1 MAGVTLTEEQY
12 ATMKRA
18 VDFLQE
24 AATKPETRR
33 QFEKMAKVI
42 RPEIETT
49 EEIAAA
55 AAAPYVE
62 ELKGVKG
69 QLEDFLKAQTE
80 RETAAREEAANRQL
94 DDAFGRLKA
103 DGYTEEGL
111 EKIKGLMVT
120 RSIADPE
127 AAAALFDR
135 MNPKPSDIP
144 GAWEP
149 DHWDIRANAVE
160 NDVEGL
166 FKDPDKWADRQ
177 VYSILNEMRGAK

>member
-1 MAGVTLTEEQY
+1 MAGVTLTDEQY

-33 QFEKMAKVI
+33 GFEKIAKTL

-49 EEIAAA
+49 EDIAASYAAPHIEELNATRAKLDEFLAAQTKREQDAADA
-55 AAAPYVE
+55 AADRRLNEA
-62 ELKGVKG
+62 
-69 QLEDFLKAQTE
+69 FE
-80 RETAAREEAANRQL
+80 RQRAA
-94 DDAFGRLKA
+94 
-103 DGYTEEGL
+103 GYTEEGIG
-111 EKIKGLMVT
+111 KIKQLMID
-120 RSIADPE
+120 RGIADPE

-135 MNPKPSDIP
+135 QNPKPSDIP

-149 DHWDIRANAVE
+149 DHWNIRTDAVE

-166 FKDPDKWADRQ
+166 FRDPDKWADKAT
-177 VYSILNEMRGAK
+177 YSILAEMRGAK